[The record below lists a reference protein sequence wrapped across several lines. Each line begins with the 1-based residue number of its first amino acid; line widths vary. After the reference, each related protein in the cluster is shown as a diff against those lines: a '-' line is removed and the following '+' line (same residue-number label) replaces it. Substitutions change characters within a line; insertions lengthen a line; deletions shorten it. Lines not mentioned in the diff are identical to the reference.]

1 MNLSVSK
8 ILAAIQIFWGIV
20 AANVT
25 WYVSIEGE
33 IGAATFLVC
42 GYYLPD
48 ARSTACITAALVS
61 AIRAGVSQGNNYGV
75 TESPLTPPKLVRY
88 RLPSDYEDLQEEA
101 SSPFRMIHVGV
112 NGNHSFLNVDD
123 MYEGWNQILLEHQS
137 FDLKARRLE
146 NNQTQISTVGFN
158 AYLVNDG
165 DFDDEPQRGPSF
177 PRARHFRR
185 QNRIYKEQELV
196 MTHQWPTGFLASSQA
211 GLQDAANGAAGF
223 VANAAAGSYTFCS
236 TVYSPAGLKGEVAF
250 SFYGDYAP
258 EDPPPCY
265 SS

>member
-20 AANVT
+20 AAGVT

-48 ARSTACITAALVS
+48 SRSTSCIAAAMLS

-75 TESPLTPPKLVRY
+75 TESPLRPPKLVRY
-88 RLPSDYEDLQEEA
+88 HLPSDYEDLQEEA

-123 MYEGWNQILLEHQS
+123 MYDGWNQILLEDHP

-146 NNQTQISTVGFN
+146 NNQTQISTVGSMPISSMTEILMMSRN
-158 AYLVNDG
+158 EVHLS
-165 DFDDEPQRGPSF
+165 R
-177 PRARHFRR
+177 
-185 QNRIYKEQELV
+185 ELV
-196 MTHQWPTGFLASSQA
+196 ETE
-211 GLQDAANGAAGF
+211 
-223 VANAAAGSYTFCS
+223 S
-236 TVYSPAGLKGEVAF
+236 TKSKSL
-250 SFYGDYAP
+250 S
-258 EDPPPCY
+258 
-265 SS
+265 